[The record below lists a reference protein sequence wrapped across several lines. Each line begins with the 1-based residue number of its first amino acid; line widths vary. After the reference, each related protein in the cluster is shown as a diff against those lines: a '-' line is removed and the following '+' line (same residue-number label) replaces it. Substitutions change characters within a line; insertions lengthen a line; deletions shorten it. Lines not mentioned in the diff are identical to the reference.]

1 MENLYTIGKIFS
13 DRIFRVPD
21 YQRGYAWEQRQCQDF
36 VEDLDLLNED
46 QEHFFGLLILHA
58 RSDRSGTVV
67 DQKGRAYDVYDV
79 VDGQQRLT
87 TVVLFLDAIRR
98 EMEQFDALQT
108 LASGLR
114 ETFIATRDM
123 NGVAKPKLRLNR
135 DTQEFFYDAVLRQG
149 ESIGGPRIRSHELL
163 AQARNHFETYFSE
176 KRREIAGG
184 YTDWLKAQYL
194 KVTQRLTVVVY
205 TVASD
210 SDAGVVF
217 ETMNNR
223 GKDLTELEK
232 VKNYL
237 LYLSGKL
244 NLPAEHSL
252 ADEINDTWTH
262 IFEHLMA
269 ADLGAVRNEDRL
281 LRAHWLMAYDY
292 DTRKW
297 KGSRSIKERFNL
309 QRYQGRHRDL
319 LEDLSAYLTSLR
331 NATIAYCDIYNP
343 THPAAFNAFDYDPQ
357 LRARIVKTSERFARL
372 DTMATFLP
380 FLIAVRLKSPQ
391 DGRLYEQAV
400 DLCEKFVFR
409 VYRWMGKR
417 SNTGRSRILRIAHR
431 IYQDQSVERA
441 LDDLRQANLYY
452 CSNSRFEARFEQ
464 EEKNWYRWWG
474 LKYFLYEYEIHLARQ
489 AGQSVRMPWEYLL
502 TRKQDTIEH
511 ILPQTMGSGGY
522 WAERFTPE
530 EHAKYVHDI
539 GNLTLTY
546 ENPKL
551 SNKSFPRKKGK
562 PAQQGTYAGSKLFIE
577 QALADYNDW
586 TVIHIE
592 ERRERIKQWAVKR
605 WHVEPRESAMPEDQV
620 VDLSDVEAIQH
631 VLTREFIP
639 YGQMTLYHALYK
651 AGERGLTKSE
661 LAEQIRQGDSKS
673 LTGVFG
679 ALGNRIN
686 GSEPFKEQ
694 KPGTALFFE
703 RTRQDGDWHY
713 RMRPELREAI
723 EELPGLHEAVSW
735 TLDEILDKYQQVW
748 WSDHTAQRGQLEK
761 SH

>member
-1 MENLYTIGKIFS
+1 MENLYTIGKLFS
-13 DRIFRVPD
+13 ERIFRVPD
-21 YQRGYAWEQRQCQDF
+21 YQRGYAWEQQQCQDF
-36 VEDLDLLNED
+36 VEDLELLSEG
-46 QEHFFGLLILHA
+46 QEHFFGLVILHA
-58 RSDRSGTVV
+58 RSDGSGTVV

-98 EMEQFDALQT
+98 EMEQFEALQT

-123 NGVAKPKLRLNR
+123 NGVARPKLRLNR
-135 DTQEFFYDAVLRQG
+135 DTHEFFYNAVLRQG
-149 ESIGGPRIRSHELL
+149 EHIGGPKIRSHELL
-163 AQARNHFETYFSE
+163 AQASAQFETYFNE
-176 KRREIAGG
+176 KRQGLAGG

-244 NLPAEHSL
+244 NLPAEHGL

-262 IFEHLMA
+262 VFEHLMA
-269 ADLGAVRNEDRL
+269 ADLGDVRNEDRL

-292 DTRKW
+292 DRRKW
-297 KGSRSIKERFNL
+297 EGIRSIKERFNL
-309 QRYQGRHRDL
+309 QRYQVRHRDL

-331 NATIAYCDIYNP
+331 NATIAYCDVYNP
-343 THPAAFNAFDYDPQ
+343 THPAAFNAFDHDPQ
-357 LRARIVKTSERFARL
+357 SLNSVVRASERFARL

-380 FLIAVRLKSPQ
+380 FLLAVRLKGSQ
-391 DGRLYEQAV
+391 DGRVYERAV
-400 DLCEKFVFR
+400 GLCEKFVFR

-417 SNTGRSRILRIAHR
+417 SNTGRSRVLRIAHR
-431 IYQDQSVERA
+431 LYHGQSVGRA
-441 LDDLRQANLYY
+441 LDDLREAILYY
-452 CSNSRFEARFEQ
+452 CPDSRFEARFEQ
-464 EEKNWYRWWG
+464 DEVNWYRWWG
-474 LKYFLYEYEIHLARQ
+474 LKYFLYEYETHLAEQ
-489 AGQSVRMPWEYLL
+489 AGQPVRMPWEEL
-502 TRKQDTIEH
+502 TRKKDTVEH
-511 ILPQTMGSGGY
+511 ILPQTMASGGY

-546 ENPKL
+546 DNPTL

-562 PAQQGTYAGSKLFIE
+562 PAQPGTYAGSKLFIE
-577 QALADYNDW
+577 QALATYDGW
-586 TVIHIE
+586 TAIHIE
-592 ERRERIKQWAVKR
+592 ERRERIKQWAVER
-605 WHVEPRESAMPEDQV
+605 WHVEPPEPSTPETQM
-620 VDLSDVEAIQH
+620 VDLSNVEAIQH
-631 VLTREFIP
+631 VLTRRFIP

-651 AGERGLTKSE
+651 AGERGLTKSK
-661 LAEQIRQGDSKS
+661 LAEQIREGDRKS

-679 ALGNRIN
+679 ALGRRIN
-686 GSEPFKEQ
+686 SSEPFKAQ
-694 KPGTALFFE
+694 SPGIGLFFE
-703 RTRQDGDWHY
+703 ISRRGDDWHY
-713 RMRPELREAI
+713 CMRPELQEAI
-723 EELPGLHEAVSW
+723 EGVPGLYEAVTRS
-735 TLDEILDKYQQVW
+735 LDEILDKYQQVW
-748 WSDHTAQRGQLEK
+748 WSDHAAQRAQIEK
-761 SH
+761 PR

>member
-1 MENLYTIGKIFS
+1 MENLYTIGKLFS

-21 YQRGYAWEQRQCQDF
+21 YQRGYAWEQQQCQDF
-36 VEDLDLLNED
+36 VEDLELLSEG

-58 RSDRSGTVV
+58 RSDGVGTVV
-67 DQKGRAYDVYDV
+67 DQKGHAYDVYDA

-98 EMEQFDALQT
+98 EMEQFEALQT
-108 LASGLR
+108 LAAGLR

-123 NGVAKPKLRLNR
+123 NGVARPKLRLNR
-135 DTQEFFYDAVLRQG
+135 DTHDFFYNAILGQG
-149 ESIGGPRIRSHELL
+149 EYIGGPEIRSHELL
-163 AQARNHFETYFSE
+163 AQARAQFETYFSE
-176 KRREIAGG
+176 KRRELAGG
-184 YTDWLKAQYL
+184 YTAWLKAQYL
-194 KVTQRLTVVVY
+194 KVSQRLTVVVY
-205 TVASD
+205 TVDSD

-244 NLPAEHSL
+244 NLPAEHGL

-269 ADLGAVRNEDRL
+269 AGLGDVRNEDRL

-292 DTRKW
+292 DRRKW
-297 KGSRSIKERFNL
+297 EGSRSIKDRFNL
-309 QRYQGRHRDL
+309 QRYQGHHRDL

-331 NATIAYCDIYNP
+331 NATIAFCDVYNP
-343 THPAAFNAFDYDPQ
+343 THSAAFNAFGCDSQ
-357 LRARIVKTSERFARL
+357 SRTRIVKASERFARL
-372 DTMATFLP
+372 GTMATFLP
-380 FLIAVRLKSPQ
+380 FLIAVRLKGPQ

-400 DLCEKFVFR
+400 DLCETFVFR

-417 SNTGRSRILRIAHR
+417 SNTGRSRVLRIAHR
-431 IYQDQSVERA
+431 LYQGQSVDRA
-441 LDDLRQANLYY
+441 LDELRQATLYY
-452 CSNSRFEARFEQ
+452 CPNSRFEARFDQ
-464 EEKNWYRWWG
+464 EEENWYRWWG
-474 LKYFLYEYEIHLARQ
+474 LKYFLYEYEQHLADQ
-489 AGQSVRMPWEYLL
+489 AGQDVHMPWELL
-502 TRKQDTIEH
+502 TDKQDTIEH
-511 ILPQTMGSGGY
+511 ILPQTMPPGGY

-546 ENPKL
+546 DNSVL
-551 SNKSFPRKKGK
+551 SNKPFPRKKGK
-562 PAQQGTYAGSKLFIE
+562 PAQSGTYAGSKLFIE
-577 QALADYNDW
+577 HALARYDEW
-586 TVIHIE
+586 TANHIE
-592 ERRERIKQWAVKR
+592 ERREQIREWAVKR
-605 WHVEPRESAMPEDQV
+605 WHVEPPAPSTLEDHV
-620 VDLSDVEAIQH
+620 VELSDVEAIQH
-631 VLTREFIP
+631 VITREFIP

-651 AGERGLTKSE
+651 AGERGLTKAE
-661 LAEQIRQGDSKS
+661 LAEQIREGNRRS

-679 ALGNRIN
+679 ALGHRIN

-723 EELPGLHEAVSW
+723 EDLPGLYEAVSW
-735 TLDEILDKYQQVW
+735 SLDEIADTYRQVW
-748 WSDHTAQRGQLEK
+748 WSDHAAQRAQIEK
-761 SH
+761 PH